1 MGAWSHTSFAND
13 DALDWAAGLVRRG
26 VTAIKDAFAAVSEND
41 EEYLEVDA
49 ACAALAAAEVVAALA
64 SAPAPNLP
72 KKVTAWL
79 VGKGPPTPELLEAA
93 RRAVKRVLRASELR
107 DLWNASPKAETWRAE
122 VEGLLARLV

>member
-13 DALDWAAGLVRRG
+13 DASDWVAALNRRG
-26 VTAIKDAFAAVSEND
+26 ASAIAQAFAAVPESD
-41 EEYLEVDA
+41 EEPLGARV

-107 DLWNASPKAETWRAE
+107 DLWSASPKAETWRAE

>member
-13 DALDWAAGLVRRG
+13 DASDWVAALVRCG
-26 VTAIKDAFAAVSEND
+26 VPAITEAFAAVPEND
-41 EEYLEVDA
+41 EEPLGARA

-64 SAPAPNLP
+64 GAPAPNLP

-79 VGKGPPTPELLEAA
+79 VGQAPPTPEQVEAA

-107 DLWNASPKAETWRAE
+107 DLWGASPKAETWRAE
-122 VEGLLARLV
+122 VERLLARLG